1 MEDLFRALPALLK
14 QFDDDDNLRES
25 VIFAAWR
32 KIAGEGL
39 REHAVPARLYKKHL
53 FVAVENERWQKYLK
67 ELSGQMIFKINSALG
82 QASVTFIEFK
92 VDEETVNRERQ
103 KNRKDLIDEDK
114 MREIALEQLTPKL
127 RRAADA
133 IKDDNLRYQ
142 FLLTAG
148 SVLARKDLMKKRDK
162 TED

>member
-25 VIFAAWR
+25 VVFAAWR
-32 KIAGEGL
+32 KIAGDGL
-39 REHAVPARLYKKHL
+39 RGHAVPLQLDQKRLI
-53 FVAVENERWQKYLK
+53 VAVENERWQKYLK
-67 ELSGQMIFKINSALG
+67 DLSGQMIFKINSVLG
-82 QASVTFIEFK
+82 QAMVTYIDFRVDNEIIEH
-92 VDEETVNRERQ
+92 ERK
-103 KNRKDLIDEDK
+103 KNRKTKIDEEK
-114 MREIALEQLTPKL
+114 ERETALEQLTPKL

-148 SVLARKDLMKKRDK
+148 SVLARKENLKKK
-162 TED
+162 S

>member
-14 QFDDDDNLRES
+14 QFDDNDDLRQS

-32 KIAGEGL
+32 RIAGESL
-39 REHAVPARLYKKHL
+39 LEHAAAFQLDKKRLI
-53 FVAVENERWQKYLK
+53 VAVENDRWQKYLK

-82 QASVTFIEFK
+82 QAMVTYIDFQ
-92 VDEETVNRERQ
+92 VNEEAVKAERKKSGKIQ
-103 KNRKDLIDEDK
+103 IDHEK
-114 MREIALEQLTPKL
+114 EREIALEQITPKM
-127 RRAADA
+127 RRAADS

-148 SVLARKDLMKKRDK
+148 SLLAKKENLK
-162 TED
+162 KKS

>member
-14 QFDDDDNLRES
+14 QFDDNEPLRES

-39 REHAVPARLYKKHL
+39 RGHAVPFQLDQKRLI
-53 FVAVENERWQKYLK
+53 VAVENERWQKYLK
-67 ELSGQMIFKINSALG
+67 DLSGQMIFKINSALG
-82 QASVTFIEFK
+82 QAMVTFIDFQ
-92 VDEETVNRERQ
+92 VNEAAIEKEREKSGRT
-103 KNRKDLIDEDK
+103 KIDYEK
-114 MREIALEQLTPKL
+114 EREAALEQITPQM

-133 IKDDNLRYQ
+133 IKDDDLRYQ

-148 SVLARKDLMKKRDK
+148 SVLARRRKMKDKR
-162 TED
+162 